1 MGNAEATRPAAGES
15 VEAIR
20 RGSDEPEHSHADC
33 GTARQPAS
41 TKVINTPH
49 EVMFHQALTRARLSF
64 ETQSHPAGDR
74 YEADIELLQKPIV
87 IEVTNSPGEKRAAG
101 RRERKTAALEAAG
114 YRVYWFSN
122 HQARTN
128 PDAAVQRV
136 MRENGLRQ
144 EEAPTVLIRP
154 NRTGHAGQLNPNW
167 GGGPAAAVCEQCGSL
182 VASRRRNGGR
192 IARFC
197 NSKCYGKWMHEH
209 PETVNNKRP
218 MPPMPDLA
226 DRYGAGMSAQQVADS
241 YGVSRAYIMQEMRR
255 RGIPLR
261 PAGGYRPRG
270 GFRATGTLP
279 GSQNVRS

>member
-182 VASRRRNGGR
+182 SHPGAAMAAGSPASATR
-192 IARFC
+192 
-197 NSKCYGKWMHEH
+197 S
-209 PETVNNKRP
+209 
-218 MPPMPDLA
+218 
-226 DRYGAGMSAQQVADS
+226 
-241 YGVSRAYIMQEMRR
+241 
-255 RGIPLR
+255 
-261 PAGGYRPRG
+261 
-270 GFRATGTLP
+270 ATGSGCTSIRRQSTTSALCP
-279 GSQNVRS
+279 RCPILRIGTARECPRSRWLTPTA